1 MKSESLLR
9 LRLAGLLLAFGA
21 FAACED
27 DPTAPETDLLA
38 PRVQNDSIIGLQEPI
53 RVVFDQAVDPQTAL
67 DPENFVVVN
76 LCTGL
81 RVPGALRL
89 AGDTLIFSPSTS
101 LPFLTPLA
109 VRIQNILTP
118 LGAALRVPLTFR
130 LRTRNP
136 EVSDVSWAT
145 LNSPTN
151 DPGTGINFVNRNV
164 GFLTTITGSVFRTTD
179 GGQTFAAR
187 FKDPNLNNTRD
198 IRAVSLDTAYMIGTP
213 NLGTGSFAAF
223 FRTTDS
229 ARTFARLYTE
239 GGAQFRA
246 LRVYEPAGRKP
257 VMLAFGNSGRLSVWR
272 LDEQTGVTTR
282 FGPVPFTTLAEIA
295 IGNGGDL
302 APNGV
307 RAVAV
312 GLGPRAG
319 GGAFGVIFTSADSGK
334 SFTRFTGLPRVYPQF
349 LGAGFANNNEAFVMG
364 DTSTVLRVNL
374 ATGAVTELGAANG
387 IPQTERDTTSNL
399 TTRYFFRRI
408 AFAPNNPQ
416 IGWMTG
422 YLERGNFKRGVI
434 LQTRNGGALWTRQAV
449 RGTPDNGLGFPPL
462 GEFLFGDIQSLSND
476 FAVLTGSDGFVAAR
490 KADQVVTTALC
501 SFTP

>member
-1 MKSESLLR
+1 MKPESFRR
-9 LRLAGLLLAFGA
+9 LRLAGLVLAFGA

-27 DPTAPETDLLA
+27 DPSSPDLILNAPV
-38 PRVQNDSIIGLQEPI
+38 VQNDSIIGLQEPI
-53 RVVFDQAVDPQTAL
+53 RVVFDEAVDPQTAL
-67 DPENFVVVN
+67 DPENFIVIN
-76 LCTGL
+76 QCTGL

-89 AGDTLIFSPSTS
+89 AGDTLIFSPSAA
-101 LPFLTPLA
+101 LPFLTPIA
-109 VRIQNILTP
+109 VRVQNILTAT
-118 LGAALRVPLTFR
+118 GAAFREPLTFT

-136 EVSDVSWAT
+136 EVSDVSWET

-151 DPGTGINFVNRNV
+151 DPGTGINFVNRDN
-164 GFLTTITGSVFRTTD
+164 GFLTTIAGSVFRTTD
-179 GGQTFAAR
+179 GGETFAAR
-187 FKDPNLNNTRD
+187 FKDPNINNTRD
-198 IRAVSLDTAYMIGTP
+198 IRAVSLDTAYMIGSP

-229 ARTFARLYTE
+229 ARTFTRLYTE

-246 LRVYEPAGRKP
+246 LRVHKPAGRKP
-257 VMLAFGNSGRLSVWR
+257 VMLAFGNVGRLSVWR
-272 LDEQTGVTTR
+272 MDEQTGVTTR
-282 FGPVPFTTLAEIA
+282 FGPVPFTTAPEIA
-295 IGNGGDL
+295 IANGGDL
-302 APNGV
+302 AANGV
-307 RAVAV
+307 RAIAV
-312 GLGPRAG
+312 GLGPRTG
-319 GGAFGVIFTSADSGK
+319 GGTFGVMFTSIDSGK
-334 SFTRFTGLPRVYPQF
+334 TFTRFTGLPRLYPQF
-349 LGAGFANNNEAFVMG
+349 LGAGFANNDEVFVMG

-374 ATGAVTELGAANG
+374 ASGVVTELGAANG
-387 IPQTERDTTSNL
+387 IPQTERDTTSNV

-462 GEFLFGDIQSLSND
+462 GEFLYGDIQSLATD

-490 KADQVVTTALC
+490 KADQVITTALC